1 MDTTDT
7 PPAPAGKT
15 HRFQAEVSQVLHLV
29 INSLYSHK
37 EVFLRELISNASDAL
52 DKLRFRAQT
61 DTGLMGDDAAMEIR
75 ITTDRDAKTITIEDT
90 GVGMTHD
97 ELVENLGTI
106 AHSGTKRFFEALK
119 EKQSGGDLNLIG
131 QFGVGFYSAWLV
143 ADRVEVVSRAAGHT
157 EAWRWTSDARD
168 TFTLAHAERESRG
181 TSITLHVRD
190 DQKEFLERWRLKEL
204 ITRYSDFVGHP
215 IRTKDDNGEWETA
228 NKASALWR
236 RPKGE
241 ITEEQY
247 AEFYRHVSRAYD
259 DPMTW
264 THFHVEGTQEFVGLI
279 YLPTQPPFDLD
290 AQPGEVRRGVQL
302 FVRRVFIMD
311 NCEAIVPSWLR
322 FVRGVLDSDDLPL
335 NVSRETLQDSGVVRA
350 IRKQVAKRS
359 LDMLDELAD
368 KRPDDY
374 TAFWTHYG
382 RILKEG
388 LHLDWRSGSTD
399 GEFKDR
405 LAKLLRYESSRGE
418 GSTSLAD
425 YVSRMPDGQEAI
437 YYAIGET
444 RRAVADSPHLEAV
457 RKKGYE
463 VLFMT
468 DLIDSWATE
477 GLREFQGKK
486 LVSVQDANLK
496 VDVSDEEKKER
507 EEKTGA
513 LKGLFERAQAVLGAR
528 VKEVRASDRL
538 TDSPACLVV
547 PPGGVSPTLER
558 VLRAHGKE
566 PPASQRILEVNP
578 THPLIAAL
586 QTVAD
591 RDPASS
597 QVSEWIEVLYE
608 QALLTEGTP
617 IEDPQRFARRLTTL
631 LQQAVTAAAQ

>member
-1 MDTTDT
+1 MDTTAT
-7 PPAPAGKT
+7 PPTPAGET

-37 EVFLRELISNASDAL
+37 DVFLRELISNASDAL

-61 DTGLMGDDAAMEIR
+61 DTGLMGDDATMEIR
-75 ITTDRDAKTITIEDT
+75 VTADRDAKTITLEDT

-143 ADRVEVVSRAAGHT
+143 ADQVEVVSRAAGHT

-168 TFTLAHAERESRG
+168 TFTLAPAEKDARG
-181 TSITLHVRD
+181 TTITLHVRD

-215 IRTKDDNGEWETA
+215 IRTKDDNGAWETA

-279 YLPTQPPFDLD
+279 YVPTQPPFDLD

-359 LDMLDELAD
+359 LDMLDELAG
-368 KRPDDY
+368 KRPEDY

-405 LAKLLRYESSRGE
+405 IAKLLRYESSRDE
-418 GSTSLAD
+418 GTTSLAD
-425 YVSRMPDGQEAI
+425 YVSRMPEGQEAI

-468 DLIDSWATE
+468 DLIDSWATD

-513 LKGLFERAQAVLGAR
+513 LKGLFERAKAVLGAR

-578 THPLIAAL
+578 THPLITAL
-586 QTVAD
+586 QTVAE
-591 RDPASS
+591 RDPSS
-597 QVSEWIEVLYE
+597 AQVSEWIEVLYE

>member
-1 MDTTDT
+1 METTGQAST
-7 PPAPAGKT
+7 QQET

-61 DTGLMGDDAAMEIR
+61 DPGLLGDDPTMEIR
-75 ITTDRDAKTITIEDT
+75 VTCDRDARTVTVEDT

-119 EKQSGGDLNLIG
+119 EKQAGADLALIG

-157 EAWRWTSDARD
+157 EAWRWSSDAKE
-168 TFTLAHAERESRG
+168 TFTVEPAERAARG
-181 TSITLHVRD
+181 TTITLHLRE
-190 DQKEFLERWRLKEL
+190 DQKEFAERWRLKEL
-204 ITRYSDFVGHP
+204 ITRYSDFVSHP
-215 IRTKDDNGEWETA
+215 IRVKNDNGEWETA

-241 ITEEQY
+241 ISDQQY
-247 AEFYRHVSRAYD
+247 AEFYRHVAHAYD
-259 DPMTW
+259 DPLTW
-264 THFHVEGTQEFVGLI
+264 THFHVEGTQEFVGL
-279 YLPTQPPFDLD
+279 LFVPSQPPFDLD
-290 AQPGEVRRGVQL
+290 VQPGETRRGVQL

-322 FVRGVLDSDDLPL
+322 FIRGVLDSDDLPL

-350 IRKQVAKRS
+350 IRKQVARRT
-359 LDMLDELAD
+359 LDMLDELAS
-368 KRPDDY
+368 KRPEDY
-374 TAFWTHYG
+374 TKFWGHYG

-388 LHLDWRSGSTD
+388 LHLDWRTGTTD

-405 LAKLLRYESSRGE
+405 IAKLLRYDSTRGE
-418 GSTSLAD
+418 GLTSLAD
-425 YVSRMPDGQEAI
+425 YVSRMPEGQEAI

-463 VLFMT
+463 VLLMT
-468 DLIDSWATE
+468 DLIDTWAVE

-496 VDVSDEEKKER
+496 VDATEEEKKAR
-507 EEKTGA
+507 EEKTSV
-513 LKGLFERAQAVLGAR
+513 LKGLFDRAKAVLGSR

-547 PPGGVSPTLER
+547 PPGGINPTLER

-566 PPASQRILEVNP
+566 VPPSQRILEVNP
-578 THPLIAAL
+578 THPLITAL
-586 QTVAD
+586 HTVAE
-591 RDPASS
+591 RDPSS
-597 QVSEWIEVLYE
+597 PQLGEWIELLYE